1 VLPERVTRLA
11 GQVTREPR
19 PDEAGP
25 PRRPWW
31 VWTVPFAVVLAVL
44 LVRNAFLFFTPEY
57 EDADMGAY
65 SIEIEQARRFALL
78 VGNYSR
84 EHFSHPGPA
93 YLYAQSWGESLLR
106 AWLHVVPTAWNGQL
120 IALYALNAVFAAL
133 VVAVGYGWTRSAR
146 GAAAALAVVL
156 LYGALHPSVFSSDW
170 MPYVY
175 VPAYFAFVVAIASV
189 AAGGVR
195 DAWIAALAGWF
206 LIHGHACFLFFVPVL
221 SLAALAVLLWP
232 LLWPRLRSAR
242 PFGRGGRGVRGVRGV
257 RPRTPRTRNPPGSPS
272 GPGRRWRWRT
282 WLPAGGISAVFA
294 LPIAAE
300 LALHWPGNFGKY
312 FSYSSSARS
321 GGHGAAQVADY
332 VLWFW
337 WPRAGAWA
345 APVLLCAVA
354 GLLTWRLPAGP
365 VRRFCV
371 SLLAFDALS
380 TAAFAAYTA
389 VGIDTLSQYYIGYFY
404 WSAPVI
410 VVLVSALAVLEAL
423 PSRAKG
429 PAPRTRIVPSWTGLG
444 VAAIAAVAACAAFAM
459 APQTRTSTDHADP
472 ANPASTGP
480 TVDPAMAAGVARM
493 AALAAGR
500 PIVLRFTHD
509 AWPAMTGVLVQ
520 AQRSGVRACVAD
532 PNWTF
537 MVTSQFICTPAE
549 LADGRAFRLYPP
561 GLVPRGMPVVVQLRR
576 AIVTGTG
583 K

>member
-1 VLPERVTRLA
+1 VLPERVTRPA

-57 EDADMGAY
+57 ENADMGAY

-93 YLYAQSWGESLLR
+93 YLYVQSWGESLFW

-120 IALYALNAVFAAL
+120 IALYALNAAFAAL

-146 GAAAALAVVL
+146 GAAAAFAVAA

-175 VPAYFAFVVAIASV
+175 VPAYFVFVVAIASV

-195 DAWIAALAGWF
+195 DTWIAALAGWF
-206 LIHGHACFLFFVPVL
+206 LIHGHACFLFLVPVL

-232 LLWPRLRSAR
+232 RLRSAR
-242 PFGRGGRGVRGVRGV
+242 PFGLG
-257 RPRTPRTRNPPGSPS
+257 RPRTPQPRNPPGAPS
-272 GPGRRWRWRT
+272 GPGARWRWRT
-282 WLPAGGISAVFA
+282 WLPAGVISAVFA
-294 LPIAAE
+294 LPVVAE

-312 FSYSSSARS
+312 FSYSSSAQS

-345 APVLLCAVA
+345 APVLLYAVA

-371 SLLAFDALS
+371 LLLAFDALS
-380 TAAFAAYTA
+380 TAAFAVYAA
-389 VGIDTLSQYYIGYFY
+389 VGIDTLSQHYIGYFY

-410 VVLVSALAVLEAL
+410 VVLAGVLATLEAL
-423 PSRAKG
+423 PSGAAGSALGTRGSAL
-429 PAPRTRIVPSWTGLG
+429 RTRIVPSWTGLG
-444 VAAIAAVAACAAFAM
+444 IAAVAAVAACAAFAM

-472 ANPASTGP
+472 ANPAVTGP

-537 MVTSQFICTPAE
+537 MVTSQFICAPAE

-561 GLVPRGMPVVVQLRR
+561 GPAPRGVPVLVRLRR
-576 AIVTGTG
+576 AIVTSTG
-583 K
+583 R

>member
-1 VLPERVTRLA
+1 VLPERVTGPA

-19 PDEAGP
+19 PDEAGS

-44 LVRNAFLFFTPEY
+44 LVRNSFLFFTPEY

-93 YLYAQSWGESLLR
+93 YLYVQSWGESLLR

-120 IALYALNAVFAAL
+120 IALYALNAAFAAL

-206 LIHGHACFLFFVPVL
+206 LIHGHACFLFLVPVL
-221 SLAALAVLLWP
+221 TLAALAA

-242 PFGRGGRGVRGVRGV
+242 PSGFGRPRAP
-257 RPRTPRTRNPPGSPS
+257 RPRDPAGSPS
-272 GPGRRWRWRT
+272 GPGPRWRWQT
-282 WLPAGGISAVFA
+282 WLPAGVISAVFA
-294 LPIAAE
+294 LPIGAE

-345 APVLLCAVA
+345 APVLLCTVA

-380 TAAFAAYTA
+380 TATFAVYAA
-389 VGIDTLSQYYIGYFY
+389 GGIDTLSQHYIGYFY

-410 VVLVSALAVLEAL
+410 VVLVSVLAALEAL
-423 PSRAKG
+423 PSHATG
-429 PAPRTRIVPSWTGLG
+429 SALRTRIVPSWTGLG
-444 VAAIAAVAACAAFAM
+444 IAAVAAVAACAAFAM

-500 PIVLRFTHD
+500 PIVLRLAHD
-509 AWPAMTGVLVQ
+509 AWPAMTGILVQ

-532 PNWTF
+532 PNWKF

-561 GLVPRGMPVVVQLRR
+561 GLAPRGMPVLLRLRR

-583 K
+583 R

>member
-1 VLPERVTRLA
+1 MLPERVTRLA

-19 PDEAGP
+19 PDEADP

-44 LVRNAFLFFTPEY
+44 LVRNAFLFSTPEY

-84 EHFSHPGPA
+84 ERFSHPGPA
-93 YLYAQSWGESLLR
+93 YLYVQSWGESLLR

-133 VVAVGYGWTRSAR
+133 VMAVGYGWTRSAR

-156 LYGALHPSVFSSDW
+156 LYGASHPSVFSSDW

-206 LIHGHACFLFFVPVL
+206 LIHGHACFLFLVPVL
-221 SLAALAVLLWP
+221 SLAALAALLWP
-232 LLWPRLRSAR
+232 PLRSAR
-242 PFGRGGRGVRGVRGV
+242 PFGFG
-257 RPRTPRTRNPPGSPS
+257 RPRTPQPRDPPGAPS
-272 GPGRRWRWRT
+272 EPGARWRWQT
-282 WLPAGGISAVFA
+282 WLPAGVISAVFA
-294 LPIAAE
+294 FPVVLE

-312 FSYSSSARS
+312 FSYSSSAQS

-337 WPRAGAWA
+337 WPHAGAWA
-345 APVLLCAVA
+345 APVLLYAVA
-354 GLLTWRLPAGP
+354 GSLTWRLSAGP

-380 TAAFAAYTA
+380 TAAFAVYAA

-410 VVLVSALAVLEAL
+410 VLLAGALAALEAL
-423 PSRAKG
+423 P
-429 PAPRTRIVPSWTGLG
+429 PRRPGTVQGTRIVPSWAGL
-444 VAAIAAVAACAAFAM
+444 AAAAVAAVAACAAFAM

-472 ANPASTGP
+472 ANPASTSS
-480 TVDPAMAAGVARM
+480 TVDPALPAGVARM

-500 PIVLRFTHD
+500 PIVLRFAHD

-532 PNWTF
+532 PNWKF
-537 MVTSQFICTPAE
+537 MVTSQFICTPEE
-549 LADGRAFRLYPP
+549 LADGRAFGLYPP
-561 GLVPRGMPVVVQLRR
+561 GLVPRGMPVVYQLRR
-576 AIVTGTG
+576 ALVTGTG

>member
-1 VLPERVTRLA
+1 
-11 GQVTREPR
+11 VTREPR

-44 LVRNAFLFFTPEY
+44 AVRNAFLFSTPEY

-65 SIEIEQARRFALL
+65 SIEIEQARRFGLL

-93 YLYAQSWGESLLR
+93 YLYVQSWGETLLR

-133 VVAVGYGWTRSAR
+133 VVAVSYGWTRSAR

-175 VPAYFAFVVAIASV
+175 VLAYFAFVVAIASV

-206 LIHGHACFLFFVPVL
+206 LIHGHACFLFLVPVL
-221 SLAALAVLLWP
+221 SLAALAA

-242 PFGRGGRGVRGVRGV
+242 PRD
-257 RPRTPRTRNPPGSPS
+257 PPGSRS
-272 GPGRRWRWRT
+272 GPGTRWRWQT
-282 WLPAGGISAVFA
+282 WLPAGVISAVFA

-345 APVLLCAVA
+345 APAALFAVA

-380 TAAFAAYTA
+380 TAAFAVYTA

-410 VVLVSALAVLEAL
+410 VLLVSALAAGEAL
-423 PSRAKG
+423 PSRTPG
-429 PAPRTRIVPSWTGLG
+429 PAPGTRTVPSWTGLG
-444 VAAIAAVAACAAFAM
+444 VAAVAAVTACAAFAI

-480 TVDPAMAAGVARM
+480 TVDPAMPAGVARM

-509 AWPAMTGVLVQ
+509 AWPAITGVLVQ
-520 AQRSGVRACVAD
+520 AERSGVPACVAD
-532 PNWTF
+532 PNWEF

-549 LADGRAFRLYPP
+549 LANGRAFRLYPP
-561 GLVPRGMPVVVQLRR
+561 GVIPRGSPVVFRLRR

-583 K
+583 MGT

>member
-19 PDEAGP
+19 PDEAGS

-31 VWTVPFAVVLAVL
+31 VWTAPFAVVLAVL
-44 LVRNAFLFFTPEY
+44 GVRNAFLFFTPEY
-57 EDADMGAY
+57 ENADMGAY

-84 EHFSHPGPA
+84 ERFSHPGPA
-93 YLYAQSWGESLLR
+93 YLYVQSWGESLFW

-133 VVAVGYGWTRSAR
+133 VVAVSYGWTRSPR

-175 VPAYFAFVVAIASV
+175 VLAYFVFVVAIASV

-206 LIHGHACFLFFVPVL
+206 LIHGHACFLFLVPVL
-221 SLAALAVLLWP
+221 SLAALAA

-242 PFGRGGRGVRGVRGV
+242 PFGR
-257 RPRTPRTRNPPGSPS
+257 RP
-272 GPGRRWRWRT
+272 RWRWQA
-282 WLPAGGISAVFA
+282 WLPAGVISAVFA

-345 APVLLCAVA
+345 APVLLYAVA
-354 GLLTWRLPAGP
+354 GLLTWRFTAGP

-380 TAAFAAYTA
+380 TAAFAIYTA

-410 VVLVSALAVLEAL
+410 ALLVSALAVLEAL
-423 PSRAKG
+423 PSRAPG
-429 PAPRTRIVPSWTGLG
+429 PAPGTRIVPSWAGLG
-444 VAAIAAVAACAAFAM
+444 IAAVAAVAACAAFAM

-480 TVDPAMAAGVARM
+480 TVDPAMPAGVARM

-500 PIVLRFTHD
+500 PVVLRFTHD
-509 AWPAMTGVLVQ
+509 AWPAMTGILVQ

-532 PNWTF
+532 PNWKF

-561 GLVPRGMPVVVQLRR
+561 GPVPRGMPVVFYLRR